1 MYMRIDQA
9 WQNKATLGIDPGNVL
24 VGQGDVRFAAH
35 LFKAIVLEQDGRSL
49 KGLPSITVD

>member
-1 MYMRIDQA
+1 MYMGIDQA
-9 WQNKATLGIDPGNVL
+9 WQNKATLGIDPGNAL